1 MVKNDGKNAAAKKT
15 ARNILSV
22 AAPFIT
28 LGAAVLAW
36 AIVAKIVD
44 AEILAPSVKSVFLS
58 VIKLIKSGE
67 FYASA
72 AFTALRA
79 FAAFTISFLS
89 AFLLAALSHKYPLFK
104 RFVSP
109 VCAVVKTT
117 PAMSVILIVIVVFSS
132 KISPVIIAF
141 TVLFPVAYNDFLSG
155 LSMID
160 GEILEMATV
169 YKVSKKTLNR
179 YYIYPFVLKTAAV
192 SAVNELSFSLKI
204 TVSAEV
210 MSATAK
216 SIGRLL
222 YMAKVNLETAD
233 LVAVTLL
240 AVVLGGILDYFAA
253 KLKNKF
259 FKKEAD
265 DGRN

>member
-1 MVKNDGKNAAAKKT
+1 MIKNDGKNAAAKKT
-15 ARNILSV
+15 ARNILYA
-22 AAPFIT
+22 AAPIIT
-28 LGAAVLAW
+28 LGAAVSVW

-44 AEILAPSVKSVFLS
+44 AEILVPSPKSTLLS
-58 VIKLIKSGE
+58 VIAIVKNGE

-72 AFTALRA
+72 AFTVLRA
-79 FAAFTISFLS
+79 FAAFLISFLS

-109 VCAVVKTT
+109 VCAVIKTT
-117 PAMSVILIVIVVFSS
+117 PAMSVILIAIVVFSS
-132 KISPVIIAF
+132 KISPIIIAF
-141 TVLFPVAYNDFLSG
+141 TVLFPVSYNDFLSG
-155 LSMID
+155 LSLID

-169 YKVSKKTLNR
+169 YKVDKKTLNR

-216 SIGRLL
+216 SLGRLL

-233 LVAVTLL
+233 LVAITLL
-240 AVVLGGILDYFAA
+240 AVVLGGILDYIAA

-259 FKKEAD
+259 FNKGAD
-265 DGRN
+265 NG